1 MAKPKNTSALVG
13 QRVRIRI
20 IHEIIRKEATPTPQ
34 DLTARDFL
42 LQAVNKKLELRGL
55 PKVGVK
61 TLEADINAINQG
73 DFPEADLS
81 LPPLPNGKIYDLRYN
96 HEDRQYSYHHE
107 RTPDIAFLDAKEE
120 YSLAFLKGILAQYSD
135 LPAVQRLMKE
145 SPAFFN
151 QDLEAVDT
159 QQAFLVNSP
168 AHQSPLR
175 KKSMM
180 EVTLRLLDHI
190 KQQEVVQFAYTE
202 SQKLSHFTGIEPKKK
217 IFRAFPL
224 CLRLHDGFYYLCA
237 LSQVITEGKKH
248 DKYFIQNF
256 RIDHIASE
264 SLTKLRDPKLPH
276 TFERFNAAEVWVTYD
291 VQKKLKKAIGVW
303 NIPDD
308 AVKETV
314 RIRFYGW
321 AANHLM
327 VFKIHPTQVLLDI
340 NTKENY
346 IDITF
351 SFYTYPQFRAL
362 AQPHRLFYQ
371 EGLENGTW
379 NPNQFPFVD
388 LFARYPEAGYLLGKY
403 VNFMLVL
410 SEF

>member
-1 MAKPKNTSALVG
+1 MARTKNTSALVG

-73 DFPEADLS
+73 DFPEADHS
-81 LPPLPNGKIYDLRYN
+81 LPLLPNGKLYDLHYD
-96 HEDRQYSYHHE
+96 HIDRCYAYHHE

-120 YSLAFLKGILAQYSD
+120 YSLAFLKGILAQHSD

-159 QQAFLVNSP
+159 SQVFVVHASQHWSAN
-168 AHQSPLR
+168 R
-175 KKSMM
+175 KESIM
-180 EVTLRLLDHI
+180 EMTLNLLDHI
-190 KQQEVVQFAYTE
+190 KQQEVVQFEYVE
-202 SQKLSHFTGIEPKKK
+202 SQKLEHFTGIVPGKQR
-217 IFRAFPL
+217 FRVYPL
-224 CLRLHDGFYYLCA
+224 CLRLHDGFYHLCA
-237 LSQVITEGKKH
+237 LSQVNPESKKPN
-248 DKYFIQNF
+248 KYLIRNF
-256 RIDHIASE
+256 RIDHIESK

-276 TFERFNAAEVWVTYD
+276 TFERFNAAELWIKYD

-303 NIPDD
+303 NMPDS
-308 AVKETV
+308 AIEETV
-314 RIRFYGW
+314 SIRFYGW

-327 VFKIHPTQVLLDI
+327 VFQVHPSQELLDI
-340 NTKENY
+340 NTQENY
-346 IDITF
+346 IDLKF
-351 SFYTYPQFRAL
+351 RFYTYPKFRAL
-362 AQPHRLFYQ
+362 AKPHRQFHH
-371 EGLENGTW
+371 EGLENGAW
-379 NPNQFPFVD
+379 SSKKFPFVD
-388 LFARYPEAGYLLGKY
+388 LFERYPEAGYLLGKY
-403 VNFMLVL
+403 VNFMHVL
-410 SEF
+410 S

>member
-1 MAKPKNTSALVG
+1 MAKTKNTSTLVG
-13 QRVRIRI
+13 QRLRIRI

-73 DFPEADLS
+73 DFEEADHS
-81 LPPLPNGKIYDLRYN
+81 LPLLPNGKLYDLHYD
-96 HEDRQYSYHHE
+96 HIDRCYAYHHE

-120 YSLAFLKGILAQYSD
+120 YSLAFLKGILAQHSD

-159 QQAFLVNSP
+159 SQVFVVHAPQHWSAN
-168 AHQSPLR
+168 R
-175 KKSMM
+175 KESIM
-180 EVTLRLLDHI
+180 EMTLNLLDHI
-190 KQQEVVQFAYTE
+190 KQQEVVQFEYVE
-202 SQKLSHFTGIEPKKK
+202 SQKLEHFTGIVPGKQH
-217 IFRAFPL
+217 FRVYPL
-224 CLRLHDGFYYLCA
+224 CLRLHDGFYHLCA
-237 LSQVITEGKKH
+237 LSQVNPESKKPN
-248 DKYFIQNF
+248 KYLIRNF
-256 RIDHIASE
+256 RIDHIESK

-276 TFERFNAAEVWVTYD
+276 TFERFNAAELWIKYD

-303 NIPDD
+303 NMPDS
-308 AVKETV
+308 AIEETV
-314 RIRFYGW
+314 SIRFYGW

-327 VFKIHPTQVLLDI
+327 VFKIHPSQVLLDI

-346 IDITF
+346 IDLTF

-362 AQPHRLFYQ
+362 AKPHRLFYQ
-371 EGLENGTW
+371 EGLKNGTW
-379 NPNQFPFVD
+379 NPNQFPCVE
-388 LFARYPEAGYLLGKY
+388 LFERYPEAGYLLGKY
-403 VNFMLVL
+403 VNFMHVL
-410 SEF
+410 Y

>member
-1 MAKPKNTSALVG
+1 MARTKNTSALVG

-73 DFPEADLS
+73 DFPEADHS
-81 LPPLPNGKIYDLRYN
+81 LPLLPNGKLYDLHYD
-96 HEDRQYSYHHE
+96 HIDRCYAYHHE

-120 YSLAFLKGILAQYSD
+120 YSLAFLKGILAQHSD

-159 QQAFLVNSP
+159 SQVFVVHASQHWSAN
-168 AHQSPLR
+168 R
-175 KKSMM
+175 KESIM
-180 EVTLRLLDHI
+180 EMTLNLLDHI
-190 KQQEVVQFAYTE
+190 KQQEVVQFEYVE
-202 SQKLSHFTGIEPKKK
+202 SQKLEHFTGIVPGKQR
-217 IFRAFPL
+217 FRVYPL
-224 CLRLHDGFYYLCA
+224 CLRLHDGFYHLCA
-237 LSQVITEGKKH
+237 LSQVNPESKKPN
-248 DKYFIQNF
+248 KYLIRNF
-256 RIDHIASE
+256 RIDHIESK

-276 TFERFNAAEVWVTYD
+276 TFERFNAAELWITYD
-291 VQKKLKKAIGVW
+291 VHKKLKKAIGVW
-303 NIPDD
+303 NMPDS
-308 AVKETV
+308 AIEETV
-314 RIRFYGW
+314 SIRFYGW

-327 VFKIHPTQVLLDI
+327 VFKIHPSQVLLDI

-346 IDITF
+346 IDLTF

-362 AQPHRLFYQ
+362 AKPHRLFHQ
-371 EGLENGTW
+371 EGLKNGTW
-379 NPNQFPFVD
+379 NPNQFPCVD
-388 LFARYPEAGYLLGKY
+388 LFERYPEAGYLLGKY
-403 VNFMLVL
+403 VNFMHVL
-410 SEF
+410 S

>member
-1 MAKPKNTSALVG
+1 MARTKNTSALVG

-73 DFPEADLS
+73 DFPEADHS
-81 LPPLPNGKIYDLRYN
+81 LPLLPNGKLYDLHYD
-96 HEDRQYSYHHE
+96 HIDRCYAYHHE

-120 YSLAFLKGILAQYSD
+120 YSLAFLKGILAQHSD

-159 QQAFLVNSP
+159 SQVFVVHAPQHWSAN
-168 AHQSPLR
+168 R
-175 KKSMM
+175 KESIM
-180 EVTLRLLDHI
+180 EMTLNLLDHI
-190 KQQEVVQFAYTE
+190 KQQEVVQFEYVE
-202 SQKLSHFTGIEPKKK
+202 SQKLEHFTGIVPRKQR
-217 IFRAFPL
+217 FRVYPL
-224 CLRLHDGFYYLCA
+224 CLRLHDGFYHLCA
-237 LSQVITEGKKH
+237 LSQVNPESKKPN
-248 DKYFIQNF
+248 KYLIRNF
-256 RIDHIASE
+256 RIDHIESK

-276 TFERFNAAEVWVTYD
+276 TFERFNAAELWIKYD

-303 NIPDD
+303 NMPDS
-308 AVKETV
+308 AIEETV
-314 RIRFYGW
+314 SIRFYGW

-327 VFKIHPTQVLLDI
+327 VFKIHPSQVLLDI

-346 IDITF
+346 IDLTF

-362 AQPHRLFYQ
+362 AKPHRLFYQ
-371 EGLENGTW
+371 EGLKNGTW
-379 NPNQFPFVD
+379 NPNQFPCVE
-388 LFARYPEAGYLLGKY
+388 LFERYPEAGYLLGKY
-403 VNFMLVL
+403 VNFMHVL
-410 SEF
+410 Y